1 MGRVASGPAVGLGWG
16 VAVPSC
22 RRRPFFRSAKEV
34 MPEVCGSKWV
44 TGGEWSGEDYG
55 RGAIA
60 GEVHGRGAERGKD
73 YGRGAIAGEVHGRG
87 AIAGKRCE
95 SREGERLCEGACSG
109 EKVPAAENERRVA
122 VRPSLST

>member
-1 MGRVASGPAVGLGWG
+1 
-16 VAVPSC
+16 
-22 RRRPFFRSAKEV
+22 

-44 TGGEWSGEDYG
+44 TGGERSGEDYG

-73 YGRGAIAGEVHGRG
+73 YGRGAIAG
-87 AIAGKRCE
+87 KRYE
-95 SREGERLCEGACSG
+95 SREGEWLCEGECSG
-109 EKVPAAENERRVA
+109 DKVPAAENERRVA